1 MSRPVVVPLP
11 LVEPYV
17 TAETGEGLLRISAND
32 GGAGCLQLLLVL
44 SSFLEPWI
52 DSAVSTDMALVNA
65 VAYESPLLESLSV
78 SPAAAEVMVIGG
90 CVSGIDDFAVSVMFF
105 NMFGHCC
112 PIHWRNF
119 PKCLWW
125 TRIFHCPL
133 SCPL

>member
-1 MSRPVVVPLP
+1 
-11 LVEPYV
+11 
-17 TAETGEGLLRISAND
+17 
-32 GGAGCLQLLLVL
+32 
-44 SSFLEPWI
+44 
-52 DSAVSTDMALVNA
+52 MALVNA

-90 CVSGIDDFAVSVMFF
+90 CVSGIDNFAVSVMFF

-125 TRIFHCPL
+125 TRIGPYL
-133 SCPL
+133 SYLQFSLSRCLPVLYFGW